1 MQCILLLPS
10 CRDSVPLLVPYVDVF
25 MTFHTLVLGF
35 WLFWYSIH
43 YLNFREQSLQFLFL
57 RCILCL

>member
-43 YLNFREQSLQFLFL
+43 YLNFREQSLQF
-57 RCILCL
+57 